1 MTESTGL
8 ADSLKRMAD
17 TLIAIFKTRLELLAN
32 EMQEERLHV
41 EQMMIYGS
49 FALLFFGLSIMLL
62 TVFIVVL
69 FWETHRLPVLA
80 GLAGFFFAA
89 GLLMWYAVRRLA
101 AKKHKLFSYSLAELA
116 DDRKKLAA
124 RP

>member
-1 MTESTGL
+1 MRESTGL

-17 TLIAIFKTRLELLAN
+17 TLIAIFRTRLELLAN

-41 EQMMIYGS
+41 EQMMLYGS
-49 FALLFFGLSIMLL
+49 IALLFFGLSIMLL

-69 FWETHRLPVLA
+69 FWETHRLSVLA

-89 GLLMWYAVRRLA
+89 GLLMWYTVRRLS
-101 AKKHKLFSYSLAELA
+101 AKKHKLFSYSLAELS
-116 DDRKKLAA
+116 DDRDKLAA
-124 RP
+124 KP